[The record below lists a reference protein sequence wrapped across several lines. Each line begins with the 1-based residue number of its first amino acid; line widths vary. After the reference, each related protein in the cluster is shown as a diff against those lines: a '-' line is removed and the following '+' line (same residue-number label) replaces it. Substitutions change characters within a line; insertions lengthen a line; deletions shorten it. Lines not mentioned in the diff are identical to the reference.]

1 MSLWEMYPRFALE
14 SCTVVADFFLNSGK
28 TEAFYMLQV
37 KATTCKVIKGI
48 FTFSDQEIYWSMYSY
63 NCRWKKKTK
72 TKQNK
77 TKITLDVGSNSVHSY
92 LF

>member
-14 SCTVVADFFLNSGK
+14 SCTVVAL
-28 TEAFYMLQV
+28 YMLQV

-63 NCRWKKKTK
+63 NCRWKKK
-72 TKQNK
+72 QNK
-77 TKITLDVGSNSVHSY
+77 TKQK
-92 LF
+92 